1 MFKTIL
7 VPTDGSEHAKKAVIL
22 AADIADKYDSCMVVL
37 HVLSKDPLPESLV
50 RMAASEHITPPR
62 SQPSIAPTPEGKF
75 FASTISGQK
84 DENPEIRRFVA
95 ERLLADAEKIAKDKG
110 VEDVHCVVE
119 DGDPVKQILRH
130 AEEDDANLI
139 VMGSRGLGDL
149 QGLLMGSVS
158 HKVCQLSP
166 CSCITVK

>member
-1 MFKTIL
+1 M
-7 VPTDGSEHAKKAVIL
+7 
-22 AADIADKYDSCMVVL
+22 
-37 HVLSKDPLPESLV
+37 
-50 RMAASEHITPPR
+50 
-62 SQPSIAPTPEGKF
+62 
-75 FASTISGQK
+75 
-84 DENPEIRRFVA
+84 A

-139 VMGSRGLGDL
+139 VMGSRGLGAL
-149 QGLLMGSVS
+149 RGLLMGSVS
-158 HKVCQLSP
+158 HKVCQLSS